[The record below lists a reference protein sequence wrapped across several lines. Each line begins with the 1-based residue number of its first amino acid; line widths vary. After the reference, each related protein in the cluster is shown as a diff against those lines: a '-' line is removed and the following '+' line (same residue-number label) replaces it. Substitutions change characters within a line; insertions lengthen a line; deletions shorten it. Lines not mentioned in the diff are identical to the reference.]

1 MPFVSLVEPVAF
13 QDCRE
18 EVGRGIT
25 FPFGAVI
32 AAEHKMQSQ
41 FLKNKNVLP
50 RTAPMQDRFCRTV
63 SLH

>member
-1 MPFVSLVEPVAF
+1 MPFVSLIEPVAF

-25 FPFGAVI
+25 FPFGAII
-32 AAEHKMQSQ
+32 AAEPKMQSQ

-50 RTAPMQDRFCRTV
+50 RTTPKQDHFCRTV

>member
-1 MPFVSLVEPVAF
+1 MPFVNLAEPVAF

-18 EVGRGIT
+18 EVGRGNT

-32 AAEHKMQSQ
+32 VSEHKMQNQ
-41 FLKNKNVLP
+41 FLKSKTVLP
-50 RTAPMQDRFCRTV
+50 HIAPMQDYFCRIV